1 MPKPFRISIVGAG
14 SVGSFLTYVLNR
26 SSVWPI
32 LVFRNPPFPK
42 YQYIIIGSGKRITL
56 DYGGTIYDNTDRW
69 SNKDVIIIATK
80 SYDAEAILEDLASMD
95 KREWRLLVLVQNG
108 LGVFEKAVELFGPG
122 SVAQIVLNHGIHRV
136 GPGTYRWVGG
146 GRSYIGMVKG
156 YTNDALDKLA
166 SLLAEASIEV
176 VRDIQPYRWL
186 KLSVNAVINPVTAI
200 LRRKNKVVFEN
211 SYVRDHLSR
220 SIISEVMRISKSL
233 GIELPAD
240 PYEETMRVA
249 RETGDNYSSMYM
261 DLKMCRRT
269 EVDYINGAIASHGRR
284 LGIDTPY
291 NEALYYMVKALES
304 RCAKKRPEADREP

>member
-32 LVFRNPPFPK
+32 HVFRNPPFPK
-42 YQYIIIGSGKRITL
+42 YQYIVMGDGKRIPL

-69 SNKDVIIIATK
+69 SYSDVIIIATK
-80 SYDAEAILEDLASMD
+80 AYDAEEILEDLASM
-95 KREWRLLVLVQNG
+95 KRREWKLLVLVQNG

-122 SVAQIVLNHGIHRV
+122 SVAQLVLNHGIHRV

-146 GRSYIGMVKG
+146 GRSYIGMMG
-156 YTNDALDKLA
+156 GHSNDALNRLA
-166 SLLAEASIEV
+166 GLMAEASIEV

-186 KLSVNAVINPVTAI
+186 KLSVNAVINPVSAI
-200 LRRKNKVVFEN
+200 LRRRNRVVAEN
-211 SYVRDHLSR
+211 SYVRDNLAR
-220 SIISEVMRISKSL
+220 SIISETTRISESL
-233 GIELPAD
+233 GIKLPAD

-249 RETGDNYSSMYM
+249 RETGNNYSSMYM
-261 DLKMCRRT
+261 DLKGCRRT
-269 EVDYINGAIASHGRR
+269 EIDYINGAIASHGKR

-291 NEALYYMVKALES
+291 NEALYYIVKALES
-304 RCAKKRPEADREP
+304 RCAEKKYSVDR

>member
-14 SVGSFLTYVLNR
+14 SVGSFLTYVLNK

-32 LVFRNPPFPK
+32 LVFRKPPFPK
-42 YQYIIIGSGKRITL
+42 YQYIVIGDGERIPL
-56 DYGGTIYDNTDRW
+56 DYGGTVYDNTDRW
-69 SNKDVIIIATK
+69 SHSDVIIIATK
-80 SYDAEAILEDLASMD
+80 AYDAEEILEDLASMD
-95 KREWRLLVLVQNG
+95 DRGWRLLVLVQNG

-122 SVAQIVLNHGIHRV
+122 SVAQLVLNHGIHRI
-136 GPGTYRWVGG
+136 GPLTYRWVGG

-156 YTNDALDKLA
+156 HSNHTMSRLA
-166 SLLAEASIEV
+166 DLLAEASVEIV
-176 VRDIQPYRWL
+176 KDIQPFRWL

-200 LRRKNKVVFEN
+200 LRRKNKVVVEN
-211 SYVRDHLSR
+211 SYVRDHLAR
-220 SIISEVMRISKSL
+220 SIISEVTRISKSL

-249 RETGDNYSSMYM
+249 RDTGDNYSSMYM

-284 LGIDTPY
+284 LGVDTPY

-304 RCAKKRPEADREP
+304 RCAGRKPGAER